1 MLKRKEKISNLFE
14 WLVDKFQLIQFKLH
28 TIFVH
33 KPTMIYLGIRN
44 YTWWTRIPSDKVNNR
59 TDIIWELR
67 KPLTITYITEDR
79 DYCPTCHKRA
89 VDDGEYCQSDYH
101 EFNHA
106 QYHHWYERNIFS
118 KELKYSHTSCTCE
131 KLLFEP
137 LEEYYGSGGES
148 GSALFTQDCAQWK
161 INKEK
166 GYDLNPLKRHKK
178 QLLPRDWSR
187 YDN

>member
-1 MLKRKEKISNLFE
+1 MLNIIIGTNE
-14 WLVDKFQLIQFKLH
+14 
-28 TIFVH
+28 IF
-33 KPTMIYLGIRN
+33 
-44 YTWWTRIPSDKVNNR
+44 
-59 TDIIWELR
+59 
-67 KPLTITYITEDR
+67 
-79 DYCPTCHKRA
+79 
-89 VDDGEYCQSDYH
+89 
-101 EFNHA
+101 F
-106 QYHHWYERNIFS
+106 
-118 KELKYSHTSCTCE
+118 LKCE